1 MKLQEA
7 IVHKITCNQCTS
19 VLISKYGKNH
29 RKFQNHQFSSDFNI
43 KAPVNPFFCQHIM
56 NFIYLRKDKWQLWK
70 EQKDSHNMHFWLYK
84 HFSRDREFFLVH
96 ILRWLC
102 VILGE
107 NVHMN
112 IGFSR
117 LVHIDMWQW
126 TLCMQPVNA
135 MVWKGFFALVEIYPC
150 EMAPIW
156 HIGIYLKSKIV
167 ISKAI
172 IWLMILHFWN

>member
-1 MKLQEA
+1 MATVKRAERFPQYAFLA
-7 IVHKITCNQCTS
+7 IN
-19 VLISKYGKNH
+19 ISLE
-29 RKFQNHQFSSDFNI
+29 I
-43 KAPVNPFFCQHIM
+43 EI
-56 NFIYLRKDKWQLWK
+56 
-70 EQKDSHNMHFWLYK
+70 
-84 HFSRDREFFLVH
+84 FFLVH

-102 VILGE
+102 DFGGE

-172 IWLMILHFWN
+172 NWIMIWHLWNQNCIVYYVQINLQMS